1 MYRYFNKYVFDN
13 PELVSSFYF
22 CRGQTIIQV
31 KGESKVAPVPGHYAA
46 NAKVGMEIKLHTFSA

>member
-31 KGESKVAPVPGHYAA
+31 KGESKVAPV
-46 NAKVGMEIKLHTFSA
+46 LF